1 MTAKDIESV
10 MKNAQTSINHRQ
22 SASGSLHVPNGRLNR
37 NLFFNLKKRIS
48 SSSLCVEMNEQSAR
62 IIQRTTATLER
73 INND

>member
-37 NLFFNLKKRIS
+37 NIS
-48 SSSLCVEMNEQSAR
+48 SILKREFLAEDYSCNR
-62 IIQRTTATLER
+62 
-73 INND
+73 NK